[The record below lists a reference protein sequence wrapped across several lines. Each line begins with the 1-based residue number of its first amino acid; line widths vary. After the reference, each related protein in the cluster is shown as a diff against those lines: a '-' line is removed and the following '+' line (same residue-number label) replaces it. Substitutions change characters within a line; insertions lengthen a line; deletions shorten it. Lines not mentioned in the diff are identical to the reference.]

1 MAKHVISAVNQ
12 KGGVGKTNVVANVAA
27 ELAAQGRS
35 VTVIDLD
42 PQATLTRFLFSR
54 EVVLGTAEVLA
65 GEALL
70 ADVAIPIAGFGV
82 KLVASIPVPMR
93 RTIRMLES
101 EVGSER
107 VLPKP

>member
-42 PQATLTRFLFSR
+42 AGDAYALSLQSR
-54 EVVLGTAEVLA
+54 SGARD
-65 GEALL
+65 G
-70 ADVAIPIAGFGV
+70 
-82 KLVASIPVPMR
+82 
-93 RTIRMLES
+93 
-101 EVGSER
+101 
-107 VLPKP
+107 